1 MHDITQRRKARSRI
15 VLATLGALAAA
26 VLAAALL
33 VALSGSSSAGAAV
46 RSAVVKMARNSSL
59 NETILVNRRG
69 MTLYDLSV
77 ERRGKFICK
86 TSSCL
91 SLWHPLIVSRGTIP
105 TGAKNLST
113 VKRPDGRL
121 QVAYKGAPL
130 YTFVQDAKQGDVK
143 GNGFKDVGVWRPA
156 VVGKAASSSPSPA
169 PSSGGGYGGYG
180 GY

>member
-1 MHDITQRRKARSRI
+1 MHEVKQRRKARSGI
-15 VLATLGALAAA
+15 VPAALGALAAA

-33 VALSGSSSAGAAV
+33 SVLSESSSADAAV
-46 RSAVVKMARNSSL
+46 RSAVVKTARNSAL

-77 ERRGKFICK
+77 ERRGRFICK
-86 TSSCL
+86 TGFCL
-91 SLWHPLIVSRGTIP
+91 SLWHPLIVPRGTIP
-105 TGAKNLST
+105 TGAKNLNT

-130 YTFVQDAKQGDVK
+130 YTFAQDRKAGDVR

-156 VVGKAASSSPSPA
+156 VVGKAASSSPP
-169 PSSGGGYGGYG
+169 PSNPGGGYGGYG